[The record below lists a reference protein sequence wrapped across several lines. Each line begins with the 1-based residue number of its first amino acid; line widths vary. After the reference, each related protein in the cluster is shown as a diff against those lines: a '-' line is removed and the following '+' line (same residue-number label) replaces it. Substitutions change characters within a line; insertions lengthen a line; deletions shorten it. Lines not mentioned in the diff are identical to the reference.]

1 MAPRVSSILHRPARR
16 KKAPPHLAS
25 FDQAPSEA
33 GRVRAGFAEEK
44 EPMIL
49 GRRKG
54 VQVGIQRGNPPA
66 ESLDGRNVRII
77 NYYDGFGRMLKAEN
91 ECMLPKRRE

>member
-1 MAPRVSSILHRPARR
+1 MASRISSILHRPARR

-33 GRVRAGFAEEK
+33 ERLRAGFAEEE

-49 GRRKG
+49 GRRTG
-54 VQVGIQRGNPPA
+54 VQAGIQRGNPPA
-66 ESLDGRNVRII
+66 ESLDSRNVRVI
-77 NYYDGFGRMLKAEN
+77 NYDDGFGRMLKAEN